1 MTMFTPLSVEERLRN
16 IVGRPL
22 ALWIIAAAAA
32 TPEEIEE
39 GKESW
44 PPKKT
49 TRLYAWC
56 IWYDA

>member
-1 MTMFTPLSVEERLRN
+1 MFTPLSVEERLRN

-39 GKESW
+39 GKVPRERYLV
-44 PPKKT
+44 PCVMTPNQYKA
-49 TRLYAWC
+49 RLV
-56 IWYDA
+56 